1 MEIEEIKKIIVDQKE
16 EIILTNPRRLSN
28 EKQGSA
34 KQVLILRLKEFF
46 KKKDSQYHIEM
57 VFIYGSYAS
66 GYPRIDSDIDLGILF
81 DARIESPD
89 EIFSL
94 ITALTYELDKELN
107 KEVNIISIL
116 RDFSKPMLYYNAI
129 VLGTP
134 VFVKNNN
141 QLLSLKLEAIHQM
154 EDFQL
159 FGIPLQQ
166 HLAQKLLRR

>member
-1 MEIEEIKKIIVDQKE
+1 MEKE
-16 EIILTNPRRLSN
+16 EIILRL
-28 EKQGSA
+28 
-34 KQVLILRLKEFF
+34 REFF
-46 KKKDSQYHIEM
+46 KKKDSRYHIEM

-81 DARIESPD
+81 DAKIEDID

-94 ITALTYELDKELN
+94 ITDITYELDKELN
-107 KEVNIISIL
+107 KEVNIIPIL
-116 RDFSKPMLYYNAI
+116 RDFSRPMLYYNAI
-129 VLGTP
+129 VLGIP
-134 VFVKNNN
+134 IFVKDNN

-166 HLAQKLLRR
+166 YMAQKLLRR